1 MAPLSSSQ
9 EDCSIFS
16 LSPEIDAPISPPA
29 SPACSP
35 QTREN
40 ARKHVRKTVSF
51 NPRVR
56 VRACHNRNSF
66 SEQEMKSAF
75 MTPNEFQRSKA
86 QLLATVKK
94 INNGSFE
101 EDNEKDCKLGLE
113 RYSSF
118 NRAVREE
125 LQFGA
130 LQSVL
135 FEQELQQASNSSSIE
150 SSTRIPQVYKEYSR
164 QAQTYAQLRALEN
177 TEEVMLEIGQQ
188 DYGETTTYVSL
199 GNASFAN
206 LQQ

>member
-1 MAPLSSSQ
+1 
-9 EDCSIFS
+9 
-16 LSPEIDAPISPPA
+16 
-29 SPACSP
+29 
-35 QTREN
+35 
-40 ARKHVRKTVSF
+40 
-51 NPRVR
+51 
-56 VRACHNRNSF
+56 
-66 SEQEMKSAF
+66 